1 MKLSVRNRNIFLFPL
16 VSCAETNRSSKC
28 KNHFK
33 MFFFITVP
41 GTSVGL
47 EQTITTD
54 TSFKSLEGKICEHTL
69 KGIVDMEFTHM
80 TEIQA
85 KAIPHLLEGR

>member
-1 MKLSVRNRNIFLFPL
+1 MKTQTEVASVSAKVVYI
-16 VSCAETNRSSKC
+16 A
-28 KNHFK
+28 
-33 MFFFITVP
+33 VP

-54 TSFKSLEGKICEHTL
+54 TSFKSLEGKICEQTL

>member
-1 MKLSVRNRNIFLFPL
+1 MRKRTEVASAN
-16 VSCAETNRSSKC
+16 
-28 KNHFK
+28 
-33 MFFFITVP
+33 FFFITVP

-69 KGIVDMEFTHM
+69 EGIVDMEFTHM

>member
-1 MKLSVRNRNIFLFPL
+1 MNPSVRYRTTFFLPL
-16 VSCAETNRSSKC
+16 AYFEDTNWSKSAIEVFC
-28 KNHFK
+28 
-33 MFFFITVP
+33 ITVP

-54 TSFKSLEGKICEHTL
+54 TSFKSLEGKICEQTL

>member
-1 MKLSVRNRNIFLFPL
+1 MKLSVRNRNIFLFSL

-28 KNHFK
+28 KF
-33 MFFFITVP
+33 FFFITVP